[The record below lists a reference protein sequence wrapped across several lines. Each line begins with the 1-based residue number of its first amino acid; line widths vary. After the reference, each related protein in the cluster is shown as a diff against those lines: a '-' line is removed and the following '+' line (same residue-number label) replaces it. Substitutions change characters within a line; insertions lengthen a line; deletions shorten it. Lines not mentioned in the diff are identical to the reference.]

1 MNVLKA
7 YLRNKRQVIDKA
19 LRRYLVSSRKFPAVI
34 HEAMRYSV
42 LSSGKRLRPIL
53 ALACAEMCG
62 GKQSHVIACACALEF
77 IHTYSLIH
85 DDLPAMDNDD
95 YRRGRLTCH
104 KKFNDAIA
112 VLAGDALLSRAF
124 EIMLED
130 THIKREVIVDIARSI
145 GTYGMIG
152 GQVADIE
159 IARHRMCVL
168 NKAKTL
174 NYIHTHKTGALLNV
188 SLKAGAVIAGAS
200 RRQVLAVENY
210 GKNIGLA
217 FQIADDLL
225 DLNTTSDET
234 VLTYPEVY
242 GVEKSRKKAKMLA
255 EDAKRELK
263 IFAGRADMLKALADY
278 IVNRDY

>member
-1 MNVLKA
+1 MNDLKK
-7 YLRNKRQVIDKA
+7 YLRIKRQVIDKA

-62 GKQSHVIACACALEF
+62 GKHSHVITCACAIEL

-85 DDLPAMDNDD
+85 DDLPEMDNDD
-95 YRRGRLTCH
+95 YRRGHQTCH
-104 KKFNDAIA
+104 KKFNNAIA

-130 THIKREVIVDIARSI
+130 PYSKREVILDIAKSI

-159 IARHRMCVL
+159 IARHRMRVI
-168 NKAKTL
+168 NKSKTL
-174 NYIHTHKTGALLNV
+174 NYIHTHKTGALLKV

-200 RRQVLAVENY
+200 RKQVLAVENY

-225 DLNTTSDET
+225 DLNTTSDDT
-234 VLTYPEVY
+234 VLTYPQVY
-242 GVEKSRKKAKMLA
+242 GVEKSRSMARELVEGAKG
-255 EDAKRELK
+255 ELK
-263 IFAGRADMLKALADY
+263 IFGKRADMLKALADY
-278 IVNRDY
+278 IVNRNY